1 MIKKLKLIKN
11 RDYQRLKILEQEI
24 NSLKKKKLNWIK
36 YDIYL
41 IEEKSLKNTK
51 LILMISILLGLIG
64 GVFFVLIS
72 NAFKSQYCYLK
83 KLDKSILK

>member
-1 MIKKLKLIKN
+1 MKKENIK
-11 RDYQRLKILEQEI
+11 
-24 NSLKKKKLNWIK
+24 WIK
-36 YDIYL
+36 YDIDF

-72 NAFKSQYCYLK
+72 NGFKSHTASRK
-83 KLDKSILK
+83 TR